1 MKSRDIK
8 LREVLGEVIR
18 EYRQERLLSM
28 RQLSE
33 KSCIALSYISE
44 LERGKKEAS
53 SEILARIAKGLDL
66 PTYVLVVEAGYRMQ
80 EWNTPEDIL
89 DKSLAVV

>member
-33 KSCIALSYISE
+33 RSCIALSYISE

-53 SEILARIAKGLDL
+53 SEILARIAEGLDL